1 MLKVALTG
9 GIATGKSYVLARLK
23 DRGIP
28 VIDADDVVH
37 EAFGAKTPI
46 TNAIAARFGDRV
58 LNQDGSV
65 NRSLLGIDVFKDP
78 EIRRQVE
85 GIVHPLVYEAIHQ
98 WFDTLE
104 GPFGVASI
112 PLLYETHRE
121 KDFDFVAVTVA
132 PADIQLRRLLDRASM
147 TGEGARQRIAAQMPA
162 QEKASRGDFVV
173 DTGGTRSDTDRQVD
187 DLIGVLHRIKPGS
200 TPP

>member
-9 GIATGKSYVLARLK
+9 GIATGKSYVLERLK

-37 EAFGAKTPI
+37 EAFGAGTPV
-46 TNAIAARFGDRV
+46 TNAIAARFGDRF
-58 LNQDGSV
+58 LGHDGSV
-65 NRSLLGIDVFKDP
+65 NRSLLGIEVFKDP
-78 EIRRQVE
+78 DIRRQVE

-98 WFDTLE
+98 WFDTLD

-132 PADIQLRRLLDRASM
+132 PADVQLRRLLDRPAM

-162 QEKASRGDFVV
+162 QEKASRGDFVIN
-173 DTGGTRSDTDRQVD
+173 TGGAKSDTDRQVD
-187 DLIGVLHRIKPGS
+187 ELISALQRLKTGPASL
-200 TPP
+200 